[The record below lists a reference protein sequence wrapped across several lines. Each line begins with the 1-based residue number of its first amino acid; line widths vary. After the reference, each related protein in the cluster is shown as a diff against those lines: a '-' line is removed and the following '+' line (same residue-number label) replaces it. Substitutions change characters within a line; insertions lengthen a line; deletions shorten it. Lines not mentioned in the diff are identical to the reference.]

1 MYWTPLSITALA
13 ISSPDGS
20 LTLPSHRENK
30 LAFLPF
36 ITLRKYCKACLTL
49 TDPRDKEDKIRIDK
63 WLWAA
68 RFFKTRT
75 LAKTAI
81 EGGKVQA
88 SGQRI
93 KVSKEIVTGDI
104 LRIRQGWD
112 EREIVVK
119 AISDVR
125 RSAPI
130 AQALYEETAGSLE
143 RRARAAEA
151 RKAAGA
157 LARPSQKPGKHERK
171 ALERLRKQF
180 DAP

>member
-1 MYWTPLSITALA
+1 MT
-13 ISSPDGS
+13 DGDQS
-20 LTLPSHRENK
+20 GGK
-30 LAFLPF
+30 V
-36 ITLRKYCKACLTL
+36 
-49 TDPRDKEDKIRIDK
+49 RIDK

-81 EGGKVQA
+81 EGGKVQLE
-88 SGQRI
+88 GQRV
-93 KVSKEIVTGDI
+93 KVSREISPGDT

-112 EREIVVK
+112 EREILVK
-119 AISDVR
+119 ATSEQR

-130 AQALYEETAGSLE
+130 AQTLYEETEESTL

-151 RKAAGA
+151 RKAAGS

-180 DAP
+180 DPS

>member
-1 MYWTPLSITALA
+1 MT
-13 ISSPDGS
+13 DGDQS
-20 LTLPSHRENK
+20 GGK
-30 LAFLPF
+30 V
-36 ITLRKYCKACLTL
+36 
-49 TDPRDKEDKIRIDK
+49 RIDK

-81 EGGKVQA
+81 EGGKVQLE
-88 SGQRI
+88 GQRV
-93 KVSKEIVTGDI
+93 KVSREISPGDT

-119 AISDVR
+119 ATSEQR

-130 AQALYEETAGSLE
+130 AQTLYEETEESTL

-151 RKAAGA
+151 RRAAGS

-180 DAP
+180 DPS